1 MDNAM
6 TITVA
11 DEVLAILTTLYS
23 DQPTF
28 STDKVKVIVNN
39 VVDEDPVTKDN
50 IMGFELPGC
59 PIKANIPGHLLR
71 AANIQAGR
79 NLKRILHLCQSPLQV
94 TLHPT

>member
-1 MDNAM
+1 MQLCQCAQKR
-6 TITVA
+6 TVVFA
-11 DEVLAILTTLYS
+11 RRRDVENPASPIQQLLFIGT
-23 DQPTF
+23 
-28 STDKVKVIVNN
+28 
-39 VVDEDPVTKDN
+39 DPVTKDN

-59 PIKANIPGHLLR
+59 PIKADIPGHLLR